1 MKPKVA
7 VFDFAS
13 CEGCELQ
20 IANLEEQIVDLIG
33 AVDIVSF
40 REVMKE
46 HSDDYDI
53 AFIEGSINRPL
64 DEVRLKKIRERA
76 KVLIAMGD
84 CACTGCVNK
93 LRNQWPVDE
102 GKKEVYPDASAQM
115 KGNPLFDIFP
125 TKAIDEVVDVD
136 FYIRGCPI
144 RKEQF
149 MYYVNRFATMP
160 PRKNM
165 NLRFGV
171 SERGMEPDPRSII
184 HYDPQKCVLCR
195 HCQIIC
201 NDVLNV
207 HAIGISEKGNE
218 SIITTP
224 FGKGLEANNCIEC
237 GQCLVNC
244 PVGAFSEN
252 SSVEKVKTL
261 LEDKK
266 NHVVLVIDPIAMAS
280 SMEAMQTSETKLGP
294 VIRRTIS
301 AFRGMGAKRVLDFT
315 SFTYLSIAAQGEHID
330 NHHEM
335 SFASWCPSASIFV
348 KKFYPQYKKYLHPE
362 FEPVSIMV
370 DLLRARHG
378 KKNLKIVL
386 VSPCIVHKG
395 NPDIDAVL
403 TARERP
409 RFFKSC
415 EIDIDFFP
423 AEGVDFDTEC
433 SMTTTFLSG
442 ARNDHTYSVQ
452 ILEAAYFGKFKNLN
466 SALDIKTIGDF
477 AHELTFDSEEG
488 FFNALVI
495 EDIAKTSKYL
505 EKDIRKYNIV
515 ELYPCYW
522 GCVTG
527 GGQTLTTSLAM
538 LEHRMALLKEYKG
551 TIKDHGKFISQ
562 MIEGYRQCKGGD

>member
-20 IANLEEQIVDLIG
+20 IANLEEQVVDLVS

-46 HSDDYDI
+46 HSDVYDI

-64 DEVRLKKIRERA
+64 DEERLKKIRAKA

-102 GKKEVYPDASAQM
+102 VKKEVYPDAAAQM
-115 KGNPLFDIFP
+115 MGNELFDIFP
-125 TKAIDEVVDVD
+125 TKAIDEVVNVD

-149 MYYVNRFATMP
+149 IYYVRRFATMP

-165 NLRFGV
+165 NLRFKV
-171 SERGMEPDPRSII
+171 SEREMEVDPRSVIQ
-184 HYDPQKCVLCR
+184 YDPQKCILCR

-201 NDVLNV
+201 NDVLYV
-207 HAIGISEKGNE
+207 HAIGVKSKGNG
-218 SIITTP
+218 SIISTP
-224 FGKGLEANNCIEC
+224 FDKGLEANNCIKC

-244 PVGAFSEN
+244 PVGAFSES
-252 SSVEKVKTL
+252 SSVDKAKAL
-261 LEDKK
+261 IEDPR
-266 NHVVLVIDPIAMAS
+266 NHVIVVIDPIAVAS
-280 SMEAMQTSETKLGP
+280 VMGDMQSSETKLGP

-301 AFRGMGAKRVLDFT
+301 AFRKLGAKKVLDFT
-315 SFTYLSIAAQGEHID
+315 NFTYLSIAAQGEHIR

-348 KKFYPQYKKYLHPE
+348 KKFYPQYKKYIHTE
-362 FEPVSIMV
+362 FEPVNLMV
-370 DLLRARHG
+370 DMLKARYG
-378 KKNLKIVL
+378 KKNLKIIL

-395 NPDIDAVL
+395 NANIDAVL
-403 TARERP
+403 TARELP
-409 RFFKSC
+409 RLLKSC
-415 EIDIDFFP
+415 EIDIDFYST
-423 AEGVDFDTEC
+423 EGVDFDIEC
-433 SMTTTFLSG
+433 SLTTTFLSG

-466 SALDIKTIGDF
+466 SALDVKTVGDF

-527 GGQTLTTSLAM
+527 GGQTLTTSMAVI
-538 LEHRMALLKEYKG
+538 EHRMALLKEYKG
-551 TIKDHGKFISQ
+551 AIKDHVKFIGQ
-562 MIEGYRQCKGGD
+562 MISGYEQCKRGE